1 MSKEFV
7 RYRRLERRLWMT
19 RWRHAGNESAEEDE
33 TLDEMESAWMD
44 LSESEQAILRTEGPR
59 CWPTDFSALPPQFMD
74 ARYVSEPE
82 AWAYEG
88 FPSPLEA
95 ILSTETAT

>member
-7 RYRRLERRLWMT
+7 CYRRLERRLWMT
-19 RWRHAGNESAEEDE
+19 RWRRQGEESVEEDGI
-33 TLDEMESAWMD
+33 LDEMEAAWME
-44 LSESEQAILRTEGPR
+44 LSESEQAIIRVEGPR
-59 CWPTDFSALPPQFMD
+59 CWPTDSSALPPQFAD

-88 FPSPLEA
+88 FPSPIQA
-95 ILSTETAT
+95 ILSVEAG